1 MNKFDRNL
9 QKKILEVCFEAYP
22 EHTTWGLFAPTQ
34 FDLDITGIDEKTLSA
49 NIVYLEEHS
58 LITIQSRTSDD
69 PYSFLDN
76 MRATHKGIDFLLN
89 DGGLSAILN
98 VQTIQFHKETIT
110 VLEDLIVIS
119 NLSESQKEEAKLKL
133 KDISHDV
140 IKCIIQSITDA
151 GLSILLPK

>member
-1 MNKFDRNL
+1 
-9 QKKILEVCFEAYP
+9 
-22 EHTTWGLFAPTQ
+22 
-34 FDLDITGIDEKTLSA
+34 
-49 NIVYLEEHS
+49 
-58 LITIQSRTSDD
+58 
-69 PYSFLDN
+69 

-98 VQTIQFHKETIT
+98 VQTIRFHKETIV
-110 VLEDLIVIS
+110 VLEDLIAIS

-133 KDISHDV
+133 KDISNDV